1 MALHK
6 LLVDDFYDDT
16 YSLFAIHCTIE
27 DYRVAYLLNQYLQI
41 NLKRNSQ
48 DLDINNAT
56 LSYSLYE
63 WEDKNQQMTWNLV
76 SNVCRKEENSE
87 TGTGS
92 LSPFGSRDIRSKR
105 TIPPAKLITPLTCE
119 LYPLFPASPSIPPR
133 LLASDWT
140 LIGLVGRSLT
150 KDDKKVKAKAKAKEK
165 KTK

>member
-41 NLKRNSQ
+41 NLKRNPQ
-48 DLDINNAT
+48 DLDFKNAT

-76 SNVCRKEENSE
+76 SNVCKKEEYSD
-87 TGTGS
+87 TGTG
-92 LSPFGSRDIRSKR
+92 
-105 TIPPAKLITPLTCE
+105 
-119 LYPLFPASPSIPPR
+119 PLFNAQSKIVRTHNLIPEF
-133 LLASDWT
+133 
-140 LIGLVGRSLT
+140 
-150 KDDKKVKAKAKAKEK
+150 KKVNYLLKIDNDGNFINEK
-165 KTK
+165 TIIQKIQKISQIAAVYSIDAMLLKSKDNLIFN